1 MTPVGVVMVTFAG
14 VTAAGFFGWWLG
26 ALLRSRVGFKAF
38 MRITGLSSF
47 VIMVGLFGTLVGAF
61 FWVAS

>member
-1 MTPVGVVMVTFAG
+1 MTPVGVVMLTFACI
-14 VTAAGFFGWWLG
+14 TAVGFFGWWLG
-26 ALLRSRVGFKAF
+26 AALRSRVGFKAF

-47 VIMVGLFGTLVGAF
+47 VIIVGLFGTLVGAM